1 MSAIACLSLK
11 AFKTI
16 CQVQEVPNFRG
27 VCLRSTNRSCS
38 IIAVL
43 TTGNHIEANLVIV
56 AIFATQRFTTLSTL
70 RLLTLLSIQ
79 SHNRIAMGKNRQKQ
93 GALLPTPA
101 ELRLLEV
108 LWRIGE
114 GTIDDIVRA
123 SGENPPPNYK
133 TVQTLLRIMERK
145 QQVDHKQQ
153 GRAFLFR
160 PVLGLGDLHR
170 LSIRQIIA
178 KYFTGSRTELLME
191 LLSDERITRQEL
203 RQLESLIRNRR
214 KEW

>member
-1 MSAIACLSLK
+1 MPYSRRSASLSICL
-11 AFKTI
+11 KTI
-16 CQVQEVPNFRG
+16 DLRG
-27 VCLRSTNRSCS
+27 L
-38 IIAVL
+38 
-43 TTGNHIEANLVIV
+43 
-56 AIFATQRFTTLSTL
+56 
-70 RLLTLLSIQ
+70 Q
-79 SHNRIAMGKNRQKQ
+79 SHNRIAMGKIRQNQ

-145 QQVDHKQQ
+145 RQVDHKQQ

-160 PVLGLGDLHR
+160 PVLALGDLPR
-170 LSIRQIIA
+170 LSIRQVIA